1 MGPIL
6 SLRNRL
12 RALLGRLAML
22 RQPIIFDFTTGEA
35 TRVSGNRTQDLAG
48 AMKDALKKVTQKKV
62 VRRVEGIPPH
72 VVTQPK
78 T

>member
-6 SLRNRL
+6 SLRSRL
-12 RALLGRLAML
+12 RTLLGRPALP
-22 RQPIIFDFTTGEA
+22 RQPIIFDFTTGTA
-35 TRVSGNRTQDLAG
+35 TRASGNQDLLA
-48 AMKDALKKVTQKKV
+48 ATKDALKKATQKKV
-62 VRRVEGIPPH
+62 VKRVEGIPPH